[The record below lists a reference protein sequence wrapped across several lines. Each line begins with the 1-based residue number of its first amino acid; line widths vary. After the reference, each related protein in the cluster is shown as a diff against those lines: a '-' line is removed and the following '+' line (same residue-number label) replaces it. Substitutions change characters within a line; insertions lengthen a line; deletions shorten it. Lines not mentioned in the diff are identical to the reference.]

1 MRNAVHFNYRSQLER
16 SKKEERQKNEVS
28 AEIKRE
34 ERQKEDGRSG
44 NVVSAEYSRSTSTIF
59 FNYRYSSVGEVRP
72 IEIFPIL
79 FFLISYVDI
88 L

>member
-28 AEIKRE
+28 AEIERE
-34 ERQKEDGRSG
+34 ERQKEDERSG

-59 FNYRYSSVGEVRP
+59 FNYRYSSV
-72 IEIFPIL
+72 EIGSTYRNLSNL
-79 FFLISYVDI
+79 FFIISYIDI